1 MLFLS
6 LKKMMKK
13 VTNKEIA
20 EYLGKSVNTVNG
32 WKGKFPKLLELVKL
46 GAFCKK
52 NNITEETIK
61 TCVELQEV
69 AKRK

>member
-1 MLFLS
+1 ME
-6 LKKMMKK
+6 K

-32 WKGKFPKLLELVKL
+32 WKGKFPKLLELVKI

-52 NNITEETIK
+52 NNITIEMIK
-61 TCVELQEV
+61 NCIKLQELV
-69 AKRK
+69 TKQEEEE

>member
-1 MLFLS
+1 
-6 LKKMMKK
+6 MKK

-32 WKGKFPKLLELVKL
+32 WKGKFPQLLELVKT

-52 NNITEETIK
+52 NNITIEHIK
-61 TCVELQEV
+61 KCVELQELV
-69 AKRK
+69 SKDREETTE